1 LSEPGQLTD
10 PEYWVAHVREAVR
23 FADGITALRSQGV
36 TRFVECGPDA
46 VLTGLAKQTIDDDED
61 VTFAPVLR
69 KDRPEDVTAVT
80 ALGELFASGIPVDW
94 DAFFA
99 GRNASRIDLPTYAF
113 QHKRYWADDQAGL
126 DTGLSTVG
134 QQRVEHPVLGATV
147 GLAQT
152 DGVVL
157 TGRLALDTQRWIADH
172 DVLGSLLLP
181 GTGFVE
187 LAVRAAEQVGYG
199 AVEELVLQAPLILP
213 DRGGLDVQVSVGPD
227 EQGRRTLHIYSRDPG
242 AETGTPWTLHGV
254 GALAEETA
262 EPSAELSQWPP
273 AGAASVD
280 VTDIYDLLFR
290 QGYAYGPAFQGLKAA
305 WRRGDD
311 VFAEIALPE
320 HEHAEAARFGLHPA
334 LLDSAMHA
342 LSLGDSGDEQTLL
355 PFSWGGVT
363 LHAVGATALRVAL
376 LRDTPGNVRME
387 LADTT
392 GAPVASVR
400 SLAFRPVSAE
410 QLRASAQAG
419 DESLFRIE
427 WTALSVPETGATLPS
442 LEEALDAGTVPEAV
456 LYTCPATGGGGDV
469 LDAIRASTRDVLRQ
483 VQNWLADERFT
494 DSRLVIV
501 TQGAVAAGEGE
512 VAELATA
519 PVWGLVRAAQAEHP
533 GRFVLVDVDGTPES
547 RTALAGVAASGETE
561 AAVRA
566 GDVAVPRLA
575 RITAATAPQQ
585 SRQPEPDGTVLI
597 TGGTGG
603 LGALLARHLVTEHG
617 VRHLLLTSR
626 RGPDTPGADALLADL
641 AGLGAQ
647 ATVVACDVSDRTAL
661 EELLAHV
668 PAEHP
673 LTGVVHVAGV
683 VHNGLVSTWPE
694 EWLDEGFGPKAD
706 AAWHL
711 HELTRDSDLA
721 MFVLYSS
728 AGGLVLAQ
736 GQAGYAAANVFLDAL
751 AVHRRAEGLPVTSLA
766 WGAWGIDTG
775 MSRELSE
782 ADLDRMRRQG
792 LPAFTAEEGLALY
805 DAAMATG
812 ETVVVPMRVDTA
824 ALRVRDSQTP
834 ALLRGLVR
842 TPARR
847 AARNEATRP
856 VSATAVD
863 LLSGLPAAERDRRML
878 ELVRAAAAEVLG
890 HSDLEAIDPDR
901 GFLDIGFDSL
911 SALELRNRM
920 VTLAGRNLPPM
931 LIFDHPSAT
940 DLAAHLCELLFETDA
955 PTVDAD
961 LAAASAD
968 ELFDILDSELEVFK

>member
-1 LSEPGQLTD
+1 G
-10 PEYWVAHVREAVR
+10 A
-23 FADGITALRSQGV
+23 G
-36 TRFVECGPDA
+36 
-46 VLTGLAKQTIDDDED
+46 
-61 VTFAPVLR
+61 
-69 KDRPEDVTAVT
+69 
-80 ALGELFASGIPVDW
+80 VDW
-94 DAFFA
+94 DGFFT
-99 GRNASRIDLPTYAF
+99 GRDATRVDLPTYAF
-113 QHKRYWADDQAGL
+113 QRRRYWADDQAGL

-134 QQRVEHPVLGATV
+134 QEGVEHPVLRAAV
-147 GLAQT
+147 GLAET

-157 TGRLALDTQRWIADH
+157 TGRLALDAQRWIADH

-187 LAVRAAEQVGYG
+187 LAARAAEQVGYG

-227 EQGRRTLHIYSRDPG
+227 DDGRRTLHIYSRDPG

-254 GALAEETA
+254 GALAEQTA
-262 EPSAELSQWPP
+262 EPSADLTRWPP
-273 AGAASVD
+273 AGATSVD
-280 VTDIYDLLFR
+280 VTGIYDLLFR

-305 WRRGDD
+305 WRRGED

-320 HEHAEAARFGLHPA
+320 DEHPEAARFGLHPA

-376 LRDTPGNVRME
+376 LRETPGNVRME

-410 QLRASAQAG
+410 QLRSSAQAG
-419 DESLFRIE
+419 DQSLFRIE
-427 WTALSVPETGATLPS
+427 WTALTVAQTDAAPLSLADTLGA
-442 LEEALDAGTVPEAV
+442 ETVPDTV
-456 LYTCPATGGGGDV
+456 LYACPTAGGDL
-469 LDAIRASTRDVLRQ
+469 LDAIRDTTRNVLRQ
-483 VQNWLADERFT
+483 VQDWLADERFA
-494 DSRLVIV
+494 DSRLMIV
-501 TQGAVAAGEGE
+501 TQGAVTAGEGE
-512 VAELATA
+512 VADLATA

-547 RTALAGVAASGETE
+547 RTALVGVAASGETE
-561 AAVRA
+561 AAIRA
-566 GDVAVPRLA
+566 GDVVVPRLA
-575 RITAATAPQQ
+575 RITAGTAPQE
-585 SRQPEPDGTVLI
+585 QPGATRRPDPDGTVLV

-603 LGALLARHLVTEHG
+603 LGALLARHLVTGHG

-626 RGPDTPGADALLADL
+626 RGPDAPGADALVAEL

-647 ATVVACDVSDRTAL
+647 ATVAACDVSDRTAL
-661 EELLAHV
+661 RELLAGI

-683 VHNGLVSTWPE
+683 VHNGLVATWPE

-711 HELTRDSDLA
+711 HELTRDSDLS

-751 AVHRRAEGLPVTSLA
+751 AAHRRAAGLPATSLA

-782 ADLDRMRRQG
+782 ADLERMRRQG

-824 ALRVRDSQTP
+824 ALRVRDGGTP

-842 TPARR
+842 APARR
-847 AARNEATRP
+847 AARHEAAGSAP
-856 VSATAVD
+856 ATAVD
-863 LLSGLPAAERDRRML
+863 LLSGSPAAERDRRML

-968 ELFDILDSELEVFK
+968 ELFDILDSELEIFK